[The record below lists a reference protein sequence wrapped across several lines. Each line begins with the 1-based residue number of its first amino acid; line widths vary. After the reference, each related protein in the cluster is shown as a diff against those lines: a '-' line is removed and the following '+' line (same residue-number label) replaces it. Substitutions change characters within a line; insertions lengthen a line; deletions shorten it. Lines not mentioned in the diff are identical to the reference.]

1 MISYLKSFF
10 QNLSNII
17 YKKKRIFTPL
27 TNIGIKIYFV
37 AINDKLL

>member
-10 QNLSNII
+10 QNLSDII
-17 YKKKRIFTPL
+17 YKKKAYIYSINKT
-27 TNIGIKIYFV
+27 GDKIYFV